1 MADTSTFRTSLE
13 FLDKIGVF
21 DVVLPFLLVF
31 TIIFALLEKTR
42 VFGTEKVGGEEYT
55 KKQLNSLV
63 AFVMAF
69 FVIASSRLVEIITK
83 ISANVIVLV
92 LASVFFLL
100 LAGSFHQQKSEGY
113 FLEKGPLKTLF
124 LAIMFIGLVFI
135 FLNAIKTG
143 EKTWLAQVFDWF
155 RQFSDNVSVSSII
168 LVVVIVAIMY
178 YIGAIGKSGSS
189 EEAKK

>member
-1 MADTSTFRTSLE
+1 MADVSSFRSSME
-13 FLDKIGVF
+13 FLDKVGVF

-42 VFGTEKVGGEEYT
+42 VFGTEKISGEEYT

-100 LAGSFHQQKSEGY
+100 
-113 FLEKGPLKTLF
+113 
-124 LAIMFIGLVFI
+124 
-135 FLNAIKTG
+135 
-143 EKTWLAQVFDWF
+143 
-155 RQFSDNVSVSSII
+155 
-168 LVVVIVAIMY
+168 
-178 YIGAIGKSGSS
+178 
-189 EEAKK
+189 